1 MSCGVGHR
9 CGLDLALLW
18 LWCKL
23 AAAALIRSLAWEL
36 PYVEGMA
43 LKRQKRK
50 KRKKKKKERK
60 RMVVNSLVLLLPLG
74 DGGLCHLSLSLG
86 KAQ

>member
-9 CGLDLALLW
+9 SDSGLALLW

-23 AAAALIRSLAWEL
+23 AAIALMGPLAWEA
-36 PYVEGMA
+36 PYARSAA

-50 KRKKKKKERK
+50 RKKKKEDLGVPILAQWVKDTT
-60 RMVVNSLVLLLPLG
+60 SL
-74 DGGLCHLSLSLG
+74 
-86 KAQ
+86 